1 MITISE
7 KIKSILPN
15 LKLASII
22 ADVVFQQYNQN
33 LWNEIDEEIKR
44 IEKINIEEIKNIE
57 AINSSR
63 QAYLALGKEPS
74 RYRLSAE
81 ALMRRIVQ
89 GKGLYKIS
97 NLVDIINLSSIQ
109 TGYSIGGYYFEK
121 IVGSIILDIGNSED
135 EYFAIG
141 RGKFNISE
149 LPVFRDD
156 LGAFGSPT
164 SDSQRTMISDK
175 TNKILLVVFNFGG
188 HAKFTEDVKSIENKL
203 ILYANAS
210 NIQTILS

>member
-109 TGYSIGGYYFEK
+109 TGYSIGGYDFEK

>member
-7 KIKSILPN
+7 KIKSMLPK
-15 LKLASII
+15 LKLASIK
-22 ADVVFQQYNQN
+22 ADVVYQSFNN
-33 LWNEIDEEIKR
+33 DLWKQIDEETKY
-44 IEKINIEEIKNIE
+44 IEKINIDAIKNIE

-89 GKGLYKIS
+89 GKGLYRIS
-97 NLVDIINLSSIQ
+97 NLVDIINFSSIK
-109 TGYSIGGYYFEK
+109 TGYSIGGYDLEK
-121 IVGSIILDIGNSED
+121 IVGNIILDIGRLDD

-141 RGKFNISE
+141 RGKFNIAE
-149 LPVFRDD
+149 LPVFRDN

-164 SDSQRTMISDK
+164 SDSQRTMITDNTK
-175 TNKILLVVFNFGG
+175 NIMLVVFNFGN
-188 HAKFTEDVKSIENKL
+188 HDNFLEDIKFIENKL
-203 ILYANAS
+203 LNFAS
-210 NIQTILS
+210 AKNLEINVI